1 MEQEHDRI
9 YDLIVGLALKILD
22 EHEELE
28 AQRLLES
35 DPAARILYN
44 ETLQT
49 VDLLAYE
56 AEPAPLPEGSLGRLR
71 EKAGFAAPVRLTV
84 EFAENHAGRSR
95 RIRPPEAYNLADRRS
110 PNIFQRP
117 VLAYAAAL
125 VFAITA
131 GLFGILW
138 ATGAGRPVSY
148 EQELSSLLA
157 APNLKITE
165 LKSADP
171 TMQGSV
177 RVYAD
182 PATNKVYLVTHNLAN
197 LPADKVYE
205 AWVITT
211 RDEPLNAGLVGT
223 GGNNTA
229 VYRLDARGNLDN
241 VKLVAITVEKSGGVD
256 KPSQKPIMVG
266 QLGG

>member
-9 YDLIVGLALKILD
+9 HELIIGLALKILD
-22 EHEELE
+22 EKEELE

-35 DPAARILYN
+35 DPAARTLYN
-44 ETLQT
+44 EMLQT

-56 AEPAPLPEGSLGRLR
+56 AEPASLADGSLGRLR
-71 EKAGFAAPVRLTV
+71 QKAGFAAPVRLTV
-84 EFAENHAGRSR
+84 EFAENHAGRFRS
-95 RIRPPEAYNLADRRS
+95 IRQAQTPDLPTRRS
-110 PNIFQRP
+110 PTIFQRP

-125 VFAITA
+125 VFAVTA

-138 ATGAGRPVSY
+138 ATGAGRSVSY
-148 EQELSSLLA
+148 EQELSTLLA

-165 LKSADP
+165 LKAADP
-171 TMQGSV
+171 KMQGSV

-182 PATNKVYLVTHNLAN
+182 PATNKVYLVTQNLAN
-197 LPADKVYE
+197 LPVDKVYE

-211 RDEPLNAGLVGT
+211 RDEPLNAGLVGS
-223 GGNNTA
+223 GGNNTT

-241 VKLVAITVEKSGGVD
+241 VKLVAITIEKSGGVD
-256 KPSQKPIMVG
+256 KPSQQPIMVG
-266 QLGG
+266 QLGD